1 MLVAWACTPSFAY
14 TPDLRR
20 QVDNAETDKNNLSYN
35 TQLNLPIATNPNTLK
50 TGKLPSMKAFFRLLR
65 LLTWVAVGAWG
76 VCYATPFINS
86 EKDGANTPLASWLD
100 ASGTATLATVQQ
112 LDRWEPFMGWKSWAY
127 GPEPVWLRM
136 QIPATTAADAPSWI
150 LVVRPAFL
158 DRVTFYDPATGVER
172 HSGDFLPPT
181 EEALGSVLF
190 TFEAPAMPVARL
202 VYVKVQSTSARV
214 VHLSLMPRPQ
224 AQAYTRGVEWT
235 MGASLVLSVVFWVWA
250 LTRWIQTSDRLM
262 GFFALKQLVISMWGF
277 FFLGFARITIGDWF
291 TEGTLS
297 KISILVAVNGMVST
311 ILWFYAALLAEYKAR
326 AWMLTALNVGGWT
339 IQVLDLLN
347 FIGQTQLSLQIIN
360 TIAPLLLLWIV
371 LTLWSAQPVG
381 TQAPIRK
388 AALLAYLVVYT
399 VINSLPSLM
408 YLKIIPESPFLFVG
422 NMSLLVADGLVMLVI
437 LNIRQRRFKEQH
449 QVVSTQ
455 LMRQQEQARLDQQYL
470 DEHRKLLAML
480 AHEMKTPLANLRIW
494 MEAGPKG
501 RPVMARAIQDM
512 DRVIER
518 CIHAGQLSDQSLQ
531 PRNEWLD
538 AVELTQSVLATSRQ
552 PGRVQLKLPTEVSA
566 LYADAQML
574 SIVLSNV
581 LENAYKYS
589 APETP
594 IELELATSAGPN
606 GISGWCWQ
614 VENTVGAA
622 GFPDAD
628 KVFDKYY
635 RSPHAQ
641 RQSGSGLGLFLV
653 KSLLDLMHGQVI
665 YTPLTYHVRFE
676 VWLPNETTDSQ
687 AKA

>member
-1 MLVAWACTPSFAY
+1 MQAILRFLGLLIWVVFGSWGACHAAPSI
-14 TPDLRR
+14 TT
-20 QVDNAETDKNNLSYN
+20 DNHN
-35 TQLNLPIATNPNTLK
+35 THD
-50 TGKLPSMKAFFRLLR
+50 
-65 LLTWVAVGAWG
+65 
-76 VCYATPFINS
+76 PF
-86 EKDGANTPLASWLD
+86 ASWLD
-100 ASGTATLATVQQ
+100 ATGTATLATVQKQ
-112 LDRWEPFMGWKSWAY
+112 DNWEPFSDWKSWAY
-127 GPEPVWLRM
+127 GPEPVWLRV
-136 QIPATTAADAPSWI
+136 QIPGTTATDAPPWI

-158 DRVTFYDPATGVER
+158 DRVTFYDPTMGVER
-172 HSGDFLPPT
+172 YSGDFLPANDD
-181 EEALGSVLF
+181 ALGSVLF
-190 TFEAPAMPVARL
+190 SFEAKALPAARQ
-202 VYVKVQSTSARV
+202 VYVKVESASARV
-214 VHLSLMPRPQ
+214 VHLSLMPRAQ
-224 AQAYTRGVEWT
+224 AQAYTRHVEWT
-235 MGASLVLSVVFWVWA
+235 MGASLLLSVVFLIWA
-250 LTRWIQTSDRLM
+250 VTRWLQTNDRMM
-262 GFFALKQLVISMWGF
+262 GFFALKQLMISLWGF

-291 TEGTLS
+291 AEGTLS

-326 AWMLTALNVGGWT
+326 AWMLAALNVAGWT
-339 IQVLDLLN
+339 IQALGLLN
-347 FIGQTQLSLQIIN
+347 FVDQTQLSLQIVN
-360 TIAPLLLLWIV
+360 TTAPLLLLWIV
-371 LTLWSAQPVG
+371 LTLWRAKPKG
-381 TQAPIRK
+381 TPPPIPK
-388 AALLAYLVVYT
+388 AALLAYLVVYA
-399 VINSLPSLM
+399 VLNSLPSLM
-408 YLKIIPESPFLFVG
+408 YLKVIPESPFLFVG

-449 QVVSTQ
+449 QAISTQ
-455 LMRQQEQARLDQQYL
+455 LMLQQEQARLDQQYL
-470 DEHRKLLAML
+470 DEQRKLLAML

-501 RPVMARAIQDM
+501 RPVMTRAIHDM
-512 DRVIER
+512 NRVIER
-518 CIHAGQLSDQSLQ
+518 CVHAGQLSDHSLQ

-538 AVELTQSVLATSRQ
+538 AAELTQSVLSNSRQ
-552 PGRVQLKLPTEVSA
+552 PGRVQLKLPAEV
-566 LYADAQML
+566 YAVYTDAQML

-606 GISGWCWQ
+606 GISGWCWR

-665 YTPLTYHVRFE
+665 YTPLAYRVRFE

-687 AKA
+687 ANA